1 MQALQTVNKISFK
14 NILFLTDFTEA
25 SQTALA
31 YAMGLAKHFGA
42 QVYPAHSCDPII
54 LTETAAPDIVGEV
67 EENSRRRLNDL
78 AKENNLAGTPLF
90 ARGAVSEAVPGWIND
105 HGIDLIVMGT
115 HGRKGLKHFL
125 MGSVAE
131 SIFRHATCPVLTV
144 GPHVNVRP
152 YHDFK
157 AEKILFPTDLGP
169 HAEFATQYAL
179 SFAQEGKSQ
188 VTFMHVVTLEEA
200 FQRDRAPLVAESFK
214 KLETLLPQDAKEWCQ
229 PELVVEV
236 GDPIKEL
243 LGYAGMERPD
253 LIVLGLPAGKKFN
266 GGFHTSVTYN
276 LIAQAPCPVLTV
288 RDVVSDD

>member
-54 LTETAAPDIVGEV
+54 LTETAAPDIVDEV

-90 ARGAVSEAVPGWIND
+90 ARGPVSEAVPGWIND

-131 SIFRHATCPVLTV
+131 SVFRHATCPVLTV

-179 SFAQEGKSQ
+179 SIAQEGKSQ

-200 FQRDRAPLVAESFK
+200 FQRDRAPLVAGSFK

-276 LIAQAPCPVLTV
+276 RIAQAPCPVLTV
-288 RDVVSDD
+288 RDAVSND

>member
-31 YAMGLAKHFGA
+31 YALGLAKHFGA
-42 QVYPAHSCDPII
+42 QLYPAHSCDPII
-54 LTETAAPDIVGEV
+54 LAETAAPDVLDEV
-67 EENSRRRLNDL
+67 EENSRRRLLEL
-78 AKENNLAGTPLF
+78 AKDHNITGTPLF
-90 ARGAVSEAVPGWIND
+90 ARGPVSEAVPGWIND

-131 SIFRHATCPVLTV
+131 AVFRHAICPVLTV
-144 GPHVNVRP
+144 GPHVTIRP

-179 SFAQEGKSQ
+179 SVAQEEKSQ
-188 VTFMHVVTLEEA
+188 VTFMHVVTLEDA
-200 FQRDRAPLVAESFK
+200 FQRDRAPLVAESYK
-214 KLETLLPQDAKEWCQ
+214 KLETLLPQDAREWCQ

-243 LGYAGMERPD
+243 LGYASTERPD

-288 RDVVSDD
+288 RDVVTKD

>member
-31 YAMGLAKHFGA
+31 YAMGLAKRFGA

-54 LTETAAPDIVGEV
+54 LTETAAPDIVDEV

-90 ARGAVSEAVPGWIND
+90 ARGPVSEAVPGWIND

-200 FQRDRAPLVAESFK
+200 FQRDRAPLIAESFK

-288 RDVVSDD
+288 RDVVSND